1 FFPHF
6 ALTFFARTN
15 KFVHATHQ
23 AVTKNGA
30 RLSSPKS
37 VIIRNF
43 LPVRNGNQNAVPV
56 RCHGDSVLSIT
67 PALSC
72 SLTGKML
79 GQAVFDPPS
88 LAWLSIFFL
97 TICNCSMF

>member
-37 VIIRNF
+37 VIIRKKILNLTAMPF
-43 LPVRNGNQNAVPV
+43 RVISNHQN
-56 RCHGDSVLSIT
+56 SIARVEKNSG
-67 PALSC
+67 P
-72 SLTGKML
+72 GQL
-79 GQAVFDPPS
+79 G
-88 LAWLSIFFL
+88 I
-97 TICNCSMF
+97 MK

>member
-1 FFPHF
+1 HF

-43 LPVRNGNQNAVPV
+43 LKVP
-56 RCHGDSVLSIT
+56 DYF
-67 PALSC
+67 
-72 SLTGKML
+72 
-79 GQAVFDPPS
+79 QYPPEGYKYLNS
-88 LAWLSIFFL
+88 YV
-97 TICNCSMF
+97 

>member
-37 VIIRNF
+37 VIIR
-43 LPVRNGNQNAVPV
+43 
-56 RCHGDSVLSIT
+56 
-67 PALSC
+67 
-72 SLTGKML
+72 
-79 GQAVFDPPS
+79 
-88 LAWLSIFFL
+88 IFFSGFRL
-97 TICNCSMF
+97 TACRNDGLGAWIVIPACL